1 MSSDSRRVTL
11 GTEAIEYNMT
21 ESPDATEPRIDVD
34 IHGVTVVLP
43 EGDNTDP
50 ELLLHEN
57 YQWVLDKRE
66 KYEHYREQAPERHFE
81 ARETFPY
88 LDQPHEVVVERRP
101 TSEVT
106 EDELRLA
113 QHHVTQTSIR
123 QALESLYRRK
133 ARERFEAR
141 AEHFATQM
149 DVEYE
154 EIEIR
159 NQRTK
164 WGSCSS
170 SGTLGLNWRL
180 MMAPPEIIDYVVVHE
195 LAHLQEPNHTK
206 GFWRFVGEYDPDY
219 ADHADWLD
227 EHSTRLIFSDEDL

>member
-1 MSSDSRRVTL
+1 MSSDSCRVTL
-11 GTEAIEYNMT
+11 GTEAIEYEVT

-50 ELLLHEN
+50 ERLLHEN
-57 YQWVLDKRE
+57 YRWVLDKRE
-66 KYEHYREQAPERHFE
+66 KYERYREQAPERDFE
-81 ARETFPY
+81 AGETFPY
-88 LDQPHEVVVERRP
+88 LGAPHEVIVERRP
-101 TSEVT
+101 TSEVA
-106 EDELRLA
+106 EDELCLA
-113 QHHVTQTSIR
+113 QHHVEQTSIQ

-133 ARERFEAR
+133 ARERFEDR
-141 AEHFATQM
+141 ADHFVAQM

-170 SGTLGLNWRL
+170 TGTLGLNWRL
-180 MMAPPEIIDYVVVHE
+180 LMAPPEIIDYVVIHE
-195 LAHLQEPNHTK
+195 LAHLREPNHTK
-206 GFWRFVGEYDPDY
+206 EFWRIVNKYDSDY
-219 ADHADWLD
+219 STHAEWLD
-227 EHSTRLIFSDEDL
+227 NNSTQLIFTEDDL